1 MLVVDTELVKPPCPA
16 NAGPMFEGAG
26 TMNICAY
33 ILSAAATWCTESLG
47 SATCGSPNTPAG
59 IAWEVRRVHP

>member
-1 MLVVDTELVKPPCPA
+1 
-16 NAGPMFEGAG
+16 
-26 TMNICAY
+26 MNICAY